1 MSSQVLT
8 EQASPPALEAWVA
21 LLRAHAASSRS
32 LSAGLLSEHG
42 LSINDYEALLHL
54 SNTPEGMRRVDLAEK
69 LLLTASGVTRLLDG
83 LERAGLVAKQACK
96 TDARVTYAVLTS
108 AGRERF
114 EAAKCSHVQAIRAL
128 FEERLDEGQLRTLAD
143 LLGRLPN
150 VGGYCPLTDESA
162 A

>member
-1 MSSQVLT
+1 MG
-8 EQASPPALEAWVA
+8 
-21 LLRAHAASSRS
+21 LLRAHAATTRS
-32 LSAGLLSEHG
+32 LSAGLLAEHG

-54 SNTPEGMRRVDLAEK
+54 SHAPDGIRRVDLAEK

-83 LERAGLVAKQACK
+83 LERSGLVGKRSCK
-96 TDARVTYAVLTS
+96 TDARVTYAVLTE

-114 EAAKCSHVQAIRAL
+114 EAAKCSHVVAIREL
-128 FEERLDEGQLRTLAD
+128 FEERLDDAELRSLAE

-150 VGGYCPLTDESA
+150 VGGYCELPDDSA